1 VRARTSPPGHARQI
15 FALLKSPVPLILA
28 RAPCTLRKK
37 APTRGAFC
45 LDEYNW
51 ILISRNEL
59 GPSMSLKTISI
70 VRAGP
75 LTSRSPKGPNTK
87 TPFVIEVETADGAAY
102 LQMGP
107 QASAV
112 LAEEL
117 AIYLNKYASKA

>member
-1 VRARTSPPGHARQI
+1 LNS
-15 FALLKSPVPLILA
+15 
-28 RAPCTLRKK
+28 
-37 APTRGAFC
+37 
-45 LDEYNW
+45 
-51 ILISRNEL
+51 ILISQNEL
-59 GPSMSLKTISI
+59 GPSMSLRTISI

-75 LTSRSPKGPNTK
+75 LTSHSPKGPNTT

-117 AIYLNKYASKA
+117 AIYLNKYASKV

>member
-1 VRARTSPPGHARQI
+1 
-15 FALLKSPVPLILA
+15 LNKL
-28 RAPCTLRKK
+28 
-37 APTRGAFC
+37 
-45 LDEYNW
+45 EYS
-51 ILISRNEL
+51 ILISQNEL

-75 LTSRSPKGPNTK
+75 LTSRSPKGPNTT

-117 AIYLNKYASKA
+117 AIYLNKYASTV